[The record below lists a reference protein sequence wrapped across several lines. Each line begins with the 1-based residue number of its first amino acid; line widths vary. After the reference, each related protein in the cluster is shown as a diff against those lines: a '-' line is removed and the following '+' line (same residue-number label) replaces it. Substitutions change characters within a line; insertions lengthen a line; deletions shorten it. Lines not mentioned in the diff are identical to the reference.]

1 MRRPAAL
8 LAALALLAGCGDDD
22 GDKGKVVKGD
32 GYEVTV
38 PEGWDDQSS
47 KREQLEVGGFTPDL
61 VLTGEREDGFTTNV
75 NVVLTEGVERSLD
88 AQTRAERELL
98 ERGGPVGDD
107 VELQPAE
114 NLTETE
120 DITLGDRP
128 ARAYEFELDLPQG
141 DRSAQLRQLIAIHEG
156 TGYAITLTANPDRFD
171 EDRDDFEAILESWRW
186 R

>member
-1 MRRPAAL
+1 MRRSATL
-8 LAALALLAGCGDDD
+8 LAALALLAGCGDDE
-22 GDKGKVVKGD
+22 GDAGKAFEGK

-47 KREQLEVGGFTPDL
+47 KREQLSVGDFTPDL

-75 NVVLTEGVERSLD
+75 NVVLTEGVTRSLD
-88 AQTRAERELL
+88 AQTRAERQLL

-114 NLTETE
+114 NLTPTE
-120 DITLGDRP
+120 ELTLGDKQ

-141 DRSAQLRQLIAIHEG
+141 DRSARLRQLIAIHEG
-156 TGYAITLTANPDRFD
+156 TGYAITLTANPDRF
-171 EDRDDFEAILESWRW
+171 EQDRDDFEAILESWRW
-186 R
+186 E